1 MTTANKVTIV
11 RILLVPFFIV
21 QLLYY
26 VGGQGEMHRLLAI
39 LSFALAA
46 VGDGVDGYI
55 ARRYHQ
61 RSELGAILDPLA
73 DKLLLVSG
81 IVLLSLHS
89 DQHLPQLPLYLTVT
103 VLSRDVLLLIGIL
116 VLRYLSVTVRVQPH
130 WTGKVATV
138 FQMACVL
145 WALFKFDASL
155 GVAWLAGL
163 SMAAAVFTG
172 VSGVIYVADGV
183 RQLAQHPASLPSPAA
198 GSPRQNQKEPKS

>member
-11 RILLVPFFIV
+11 RILLVPFFVV
-21 QLLYY
+21 QVLYY
-26 VGGQGEMHRLLAI
+26 VAGHGEAHRLLAI

-73 DKLLLVSG
+73 DKMLLVSG

-89 DQHLPQLPLYLTVT
+89 EDHLPQLPLYLTVT

-116 VLRYLSVTVRVQPH
+116 VLRYLGVVVRVQPH
-130 WTGKVATV
+130 LTGKAATV
-138 FQMACVL
+138 FQMGCVL
-145 WALFKFDASL
+145 WALLKLDANLGGEWLPGISL
-155 GVAWLAGL
+155 
-163 SMAAAVFTG
+163 AAAVLTG
-172 VSGVIYVADGV
+172 ISGVIYVADGI
-183 RQLAQHPASLPSPAA
+183 RQLSRHPSSSPSPQPD
-198 GSPRQNQKEPKS
+198 GE